1 MDAHKEL
8 LRSTEQMSIVE
19 RYETFISYTYPIAQN
34 IPRKHLVAKDMYL
47 QALLGQ
53 VDLFVQAGKSN
64 QVSRLYLAD
73 AGLANL
79 RFWLRF
85 LSGKDIKA
93 MSQHQHQVAQV
104 HLAEV
109 GKMLGGWIKNMKSKG
124 QGG

>member
-1 MDAHKEL
+1 MEAHKEQI
-8 LRSTEQMSIVE
+8 RSTDQMAIVE

-47 QALLGQ
+47 QSLLGQ
-53 VDLFVQAGKSN
+53 VDLFIQGGKSN
-64 QVSRLYLAD
+64 QISKLYLAD

-85 LSGKDIKA
+85 LSSKDIKA
-93 MSQHQHQVAQV
+93 MTPHQHQVAQV

-109 GKMLGGWIKNMKSKG
+109 GSMLGGWIKNMKSKG

>member
-1 MDAHKEL
+1 MEALQEE
-8 LRSTEQMSIVE
+8 LRSTHQLSIVE
-19 RYETFISYTYPIAQN
+19 KYETFISYTYQIAQN
-34 IPRKHLVAKDMYL
+34 IPKKHYVAKDMFL

-53 VDLFVQAGKSN
+53 VDLFIQAGKTHQISK
-64 QVSRLYLAD
+64 LYIAD

-93 MSQHQHQVAQV
+93 LTPHQHQVAQV

-109 GKMLGGWIKNMKSKG
+109 GKMLGGWIRNTKSKG
-124 QGG
+124 HGG

>member
-1 MDAHKEL
+1 MEAYKEQI
-8 LRSTEQMSIVE
+8 RCTDQMSIVE

-53 VDLFVQAGKSN
+53 VDLFIQAGKSN
-64 QVSRLYLAD
+64 QISKLYLAD

-85 LSGKDIKA
+85 LSSKDIKA
-93 MSQHQHQVAQV
+93 MTSHQHQVAQV

-109 GKMLGGWIKNMKSKG
+109 GSMLGGWIKKMKSKG